1 MDALLVKQMRPV
13 SLPSKEQG
21 HICPVS
27 NKKVYKAANL
37 LHPEDLAKME
47 ITSSK

>member
-1 MDALLVKQMRPV
+1 MDALLVKQMGRV

-21 HICPVS
+21 HICLVS
-27 NKKVYKAANL
+27 NKKAHKVANL

-47 ITSSK
+47 ITGSK